1 MVASPRAER
10 FFARTVFVQVL
21 LFVVGFRV
29 NFTNFVRGVG
39 GMVVVVRAIFYD
51 SNNTGIMVTAKI
63 GKHTVEM
70 YDAIDELPI
79 VRFHKYQKLLLID
92 AGVGSD
98 IVAFDQRTEK
108 MRRYLMDGK
117 IDHAKQEL
125 ENLRQ
130 SVFMIQNEISPKHRA
145 FAVLVAKMDGRECND
160 LTDEA
165 LARLTRELND
175 APEKELTAQLE
186 AVKKKI
192 DEELRIYFPALF
204 GDSQVKE
211 YYDLLK
217 KRTLVLLRNI
227 IDGVERP
234 DETPEIEKLTTALL
248 TYSNPKTFT
257 GSESAEIQFDR
268 QFENLCLVLSEQ
280 LHVKP
285 KEYTVLEF
293 YNAFDF
299 VQERAKQAEKAHKRA
314 NKTR

>member
-1 MVASPRAER
+1 
-10 FFARTVFVQVL
+10 
-21 LFVVGFRV
+21 
-29 NFTNFVRGVG
+29 
-39 GMVVVVRAIFYD
+39 
-51 SNNTGIMVTAKI
+51 MVTTKI

-117 IDHAKQEL
+117 TEKAQQEL

-130 SVFMIQNEISPKHRA
+130 SVFMIQNEINPKHRA
-145 FAVLVAKMDGRECND
+145 FAVLVTKIDGHECND
-160 LTDEA
+160 LTDDA
-165 LARLTRELND
+165 LLRITDELKD
-175 APEKELTAQLE
+175 VPEQELTAQLE

-192 DEELRIYFPALF
+192 DTELRTYFPVLF
-204 GDSQVKE
+204 ADSTVKE

-217 KRTLVLLRNI
+217 KRTLGVLQNI
-227 IDGVERP
+227 IDGVDRP
-234 DETPEIEKLTTALL
+234 DATPEIEKLTTALI
-248 TYSNPKTFT
+248 TYSNPKCFS
-257 GSESAEIQFDR
+257 GPESAEIQFDR
-268 QFENLCLVLSEQ
+268 QFENICLVLSEQ

-299 VQERAKQAEKAHKRA
+299 VQERARQLEKAQKRA
-314 NKTR
+314 NKPR

>member
-1 MVASPRAER
+1 M
-10 FFARTVFVQVL
+10 
-21 LFVVGFRV
+21 VGFRRD
-29 NFTNFVRGVG
+29 FTNFVHSDRGL
-39 GMVVVVRAIFYD
+39 VVVADPAVFN
-51 SNNTGIMVTAKI
+51 SNSARIMVTIKI
-63 GKHTVEM
+63 GKHTLDI
-70 YDAIDELPI
+70 YDTIDELPI

-92 AGVGSD
+92 AGVGAD
-98 IVAFDQRTEK
+98 IIAFDQRTEK
-108 MRRYLMDGK
+108 MRRYLLDGK
-117 IDHAKQEL
+117 VDKAQQEL

-130 SVFMIQNEISPKHRA
+130 SVFLIQNDINPKHRA
-145 FAVLVAKMDGRECND
+145 FAVLISKIDGRTCD
-160 LTDEA
+160 DISDDA
-165 LARLTRELND
+165 LSKLTRELND
-175 APEKELTAQLE
+175 VTERELTAQLE

-192 DEELRIYFPALF
+192 DEELRIYFPTLF